1 MKKLIALFTAVSTV
15 AAVWVPVAMAAGK
28 TVEGTVYGDTVHTE
42 YTDENST
49 VAVLSFY
56 DEGTLAYSTMA
67 FYKDSGYTFNV
78 PDEYSDMDARI
89 CYVGGEIYDM
99 DIEAAEEAPSATP
112 APSETQAPSA
122 TQSPSATQ
130 QPSTTQSPTPAPAKT
145 PHPEVYPKA
154 LDAVNAPAVV
164 KDVSETVIDGETYY
178 AVDMFYQGEEIK
190 VNIRDWITIESSS
203 EASSYLVGSNASAL
217 RDGDVIHFTTDL
229 QGRVKSIEF
238 IYRPDFENY
247 VMSDNNYGNNFED
260 LISDNGYVANR
271 TGCGVAK
278 YPSGSSS
285 RESYAFGVPVDRQGN
300 TLVLANKSGQLMY
313 IDVDERAMV
322 YTVNG
327 ASRGDLSEFTGN
339 GISAVSRTF
348 VYDGNYD
355 EDKESIVSW
364 DGVSDITYALVRIID
379 DTAVDIVVFTD

>member
-1 MKKLIALFTAVSTV
+1 MKKLIALFTAVSAV
-15 AAVWVPVAMAAGK
+15 AAVSVPVVMAAGN

-42 YTDENST
+42 YTDENTS

-67 FYKDSGYTFNV
+67 FYEDFGYTFNV

-89 CYVGGEIYDM
+89 CYIGGEIYDM
-99 DIEAAEEAPSATP
+99 DITSGEETPSAIP
-112 APSETQAPSA
+112 APSETQAPA
-122 TQSPSATQ
+122 ETQSPSA
-130 QPSTTQSPTPAPAKT
+130 TQSPTPAPAKT

-178 AVDMFYQGEEIK
+178 AVDMFYQGEEIQ

-203 EASSYLVGSNASAL
+203 DASSYLVGSNASAL

-247 VMSDNNYGNNFED
+247 VMSDNNYGNNFEE
-260 LISDNGYVANR
+260 LISDNGYVGNR
-271 TGCGVAK
+271 TDWGVAK

-322 YTVNG
+322 YTVDG
-327 ASRGDLSEFTGN
+327 SSRGDLSEFTGN
-339 GISAVSRTF
+339 GISSVARTF
-348 VYDGNYD
+348 VYDENYD

-364 DGVSDITYALVRIID
+364 DDVSDITYALVRIID